1 MLSIDS
7 LAKSCE
13 KSRPESLAT
22 AVAVAEAVSETAG
35 EEEVEV
41 GEEVVG
47 GEEEEDSTDDF
58 CWSWLRDA
66 MSAVYVRPDVKT
78 DVVKMF

>member
-1 MLSIDS
+1 MI
-7 LAKSCE
+7 E
-13 KSRPESLAT
+13 YPPRNI
-22 AVAVAEAVSETAG
+22 VAEAVSEMAG
-35 EEEVEV
+35 EEEV
-41 GEEVVG
+41 VVVV
-47 GEEEEDSTDDF
+47 EEDSSDDF